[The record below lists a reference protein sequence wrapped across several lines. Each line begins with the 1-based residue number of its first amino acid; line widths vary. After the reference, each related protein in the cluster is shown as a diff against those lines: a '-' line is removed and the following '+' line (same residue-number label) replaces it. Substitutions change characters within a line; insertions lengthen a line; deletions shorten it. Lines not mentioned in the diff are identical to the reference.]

1 VELWTSS
8 VHIRMFDKSD
18 ALLYDVCMFNELKR
32 ILGKTPTGL
41 HVEEYFDLRRKRV
54 SLTFL
59 LIIIVAIIAL
69 VPITFLVIHNPVAG
83 IGSSLV
89 GLLALVSI
97 IFVLR
102 GKDRLGSA
110 ILLTC
115 IALIFTGIL
124 IQPALAKDPGYGV
137 ILTSIVGLG
146 LIIMMPAGI
155 MVSAVYVGGLGVYF
169 AIVINVCTTLSG
181 DSAAMG
187 RRAIVAVVYLVG
199 ASVMWY
205 LTSLQNSLLSI
216 SVGEWEKSNQALAS
230 VSRIMARIAEL
241 KKEADSSNEAIASS
255 FDSIGEAFGS
265 FVRRSQDL
273 NTASGNLGEVAETAR
288 RNLDTML
295 SSVDSVSDSAVR
307 QKELVDRQSSS
318 QDRMV
323 KAVESIRSDIGLA
336 DETTRKLNALAEGG
350 RGILGKTIASVKG
363 LGEYQ
368 AKTLEIVGTLGKIS
382 NQTNLLAMNAAIEA
396 AHAGAA
402 GSGFAVV
409 AEAVRDLADSSG
421 VRTKEIAAIVRTMNG
436 EIDQSAKG
444 IESVASALFQMM
456 EETKKAYEL
465 MSNIAHTMDGFVG
478 DNHELALGVRSIA
491 DLAGSIK
498 LSAEEQRGISDSFA
512 ATFEAL
518 KTTVKVLSDGITE
531 LKASNERSSLII
543 GRAAS
548 AKDESS
554 AVNKAINHLL
564 EENAITG

>member
-1 VELWTSS
+1 
-8 VHIRMFDKSD
+8 MFH
-18 ALLYDVCMFNELKR
+18 ELKR

-59 LIIIVAIIAL
+59 LIIILAIVAL

-83 IGSSLV
+83 IGTSAV
-89 GLLALVSI
+89 GLLAFVSI
-97 IFVLR
+97 VFVLK

-155 MVSAVYVGGLGVYF
+155 MVSATYVAGLGVYF
-169 AIVINVCTTLSG
+169 AIAINVCTTLSG
-181 DSAAMG
+181 DTAAMG

-205 LTSLQNSLLSI
+205 LTSLQNNLLSI
-216 SVGEWEKSNQALAS
+216 SVGEWEKSNQALTA
-230 VSRIMARIAEL
+230 VSRIMGRIAEL

-255 FDSIGEAFGS
+255 FDAVSEAFGS
-265 FVRRSQDL
+265 FVLKSQDL
-273 NTASGNLGEVAETAR
+273 HQASGTLGEVAQTAWS
-288 RNLDTML
+288 NLDAML

-307 QKELVDRQSSS
+307 QKELVDTHSAS

-336 DETTRKLNALAEGG
+336 DETTHRLNSLAEGG
-350 RGILGKTIASVKG
+350 RGILGKTIESVKG
-363 LGEYQ
+363 LAEYQ
-368 AKTLEIVGTLGKIS
+368 AKTLEIVGTLAKIS
-382 NQTNLLAMNAAIEA
+382 SQTNLLAMNAAIEA

-421 VRTKEIAAIVRTMNG
+421 VRTKEIANIVRTMNG
-436 EIDQSAKG
+436 EIEGSAKG
-444 IESVASALFQMM
+444 IESVASALYQMI

-465 MSNIAHTMDGFVG
+465 TSNIARTMEGFVG
-478 DNHELALGVRSIA
+478 DNHELALGVRAIA
-491 DLAGSIK
+491 ELAGSINQ
-498 LSAEEQRGISDSFA
+498 SAEQQRGISDSFE
-512 ATFEAL
+512 ATFKSL
-518 KTTVKVLSDGITE
+518 KSTVGILSEGIAE
-531 LKASNERSSLII
+531 LKEYNERSTMTVK
-543 GRAAS
+543 RALS
-548 AKDESS
+548 AKDDSN
-554 AVNKAINHLL
+554 AVNLAINQMLQ
-564 EENAITG
+564 ENRKGS

>member
-1 VELWTSS
+1 
-8 VHIRMFDKSD
+8 
-18 ALLYDVCMFNELKR
+18 MFNELRR
-32 ILGKTPTGL
+32 ILGRTPTGL

-54 SLTFL
+54 SLTWL
-59 LIIIVAIIAL
+59 LIIIVAIAAL

-83 IGSSLV
+83 FGSSLV
-89 GLLALVSI
+89 GVLALVSMV
-97 IFVLR
+97 FVLR
-102 GKDRLGSA
+102 GRDRLGSA

-124 IQPALAKDPGYGV
+124 IQPALVRDPGYGV

-155 MVSAVYVGGLGVYF
+155 MVSATYVGGLGLYF

-181 DSAAMG
+181 DSAAMA

-205 LTSLQNSLLSI
+205 LTKLQNSLLSK
-216 SVGEWEKSNQALAS
+216 SVGEWEKSNQALTA
-230 VSRIMARIAEL
+230 VSRIMVRIAEL

-255 FDSIGEAFGS
+255 FDAVGEAFGS
-265 FVRRSQDL
+265 FVHKSQDL
-273 NTASGNLGEVAETAR
+273 HRASGTLGEVAQTAR
-288 RNLDTML
+288 RDLDSLL

-307 QKELVDRQSSS
+307 QKALVDTHSSS

-336 DETTRKLNALAEGG
+336 DETTRKLNSLAEGG
-350 RGILGKTIASVKG
+350 RGILGKTIESVKG
-363 LGEYQ
+363 LAEYQ
-368 AKTLEIVGTLGKIS
+368 AKTLEIVGTLAKIS

-436 EIDQSAKG
+436 EIEGSAKG
-444 IESVASALFQMM
+444 IESVASALYQMM

-465 MSNIAHTMDGFVG
+465 TSNIARTMDEFVG
-478 DNHELALGVRSIA
+478 DNHDLALGVRSIA
-491 DLAGSIK
+491 ELAGSIK
-498 LSAEEQRGISDSFA
+498 EIAEKQRGISDSFA
-512 ATFEAL
+512 NTFESL
-518 KTTVKVLSDGITE
+518 KSTVGILSEGIAG
-531 LKASNERSSLII
+531 LKAYNERSTITI
-543 GRAAS
+543 ERALS
-548 AKDESS
+548 AKDESN
-554 AVNKAINHLL
+554 AVNLAINQLL
-564 EENAITG
+564 QENHKVG